1 MILIYLRGRGR
12 RELRFLNA
20 LPRFLLTLPYVVR
33 LGIAVLSTA
42 FFLVLYM
49 MTPAARN
56 PSILMIPMALAAWMF
71 RRRGML
77 ICVVSIIPVLWV
89 YYGFRMRSMWLSPVM
104 IELFIAG
111 TLALLAVGL
120 LVSSQRDSLDLA
132 DMARQKLTRVY
143 EQQQELSRLKDQLM
157 LNLGHELRT
166 PLTVVYGYLELLIAL
181 EGNLDSN
188 VQMNFLKN
196 ALSACDELQLL
207 VNSLQDAGSTNKKVD
222 ASNVEEVAV
231 RAIVEETVRYFTSNK
246 QSEDQENRIQLD
258 ISEPLIARAHALYV
272 RQVLRN
278 LISNALKYSPDG
290 TPVVVSAR
298 CHNNDIPEVCI
309 SVQDVGPG
317 IPVDEIP
324 LLFGQF
330 VRLRRDLSGPVRG
343 IGLGLYISKQLV
355 EAMGGHI
362 WVESAGVSGQGSHF
376 CFTLPRIVQVAATSE
391 ALASP
396 PAPLLY

>member
-1 MILIYLRGRGR
+1 M
-12 RELRFLNA
+12 RFLNA
-20 LPRFLLTLPYVVR
+20 LPRFLLTLPRVVR
-33 LGIAVLSTA
+33 LGIVALSVVL
-42 FFLVLYM
+42 FLMLYM
-49 MTPAARN
+49 MSPAARN

-77 ICVVSIIPVLWV
+77 ICVASMISVLWV
-89 YYGFRMRSMWLSPVM
+89 YYAIRMQSVWLSPVL

-132 DMARQKLTRVY
+132 DMARQELGRAY
-143 EQQQELSRLKDQLM
+143 EQQQELSQLKDQLM

-166 PLTVVYGYLELLIAL
+166 PLTVVYGYLELLVAL
-181 EGNLDSN
+181 EGNLDSK

-196 ALSACDELQLL
+196 AMSACDELQLL
-207 VNSLQDAGSTNKKVD
+207 VNSLQDAGSTSKSMD
-222 ASNVEEVAV
+222 ADYVEEVAV
-231 RAIVEETVRYFTSNK
+231 EAVVQDAVRYFTAHT
-246 QSEDQENRIQLD
+246 EFEEQENRIQLD
-258 ISEPLIARAHALYV
+258 IFGQLIVRVHALYV

-298 CHNNDIPEVCI
+298 CQGNDAAEVCI
-309 SVQDVGPG
+309 SVQDSGPG
-317 IPVDEIP
+317 IPADEIP
-324 LLFGQF
+324 LLFSQF
-330 VRLRRDLSGPVRG
+330 VRLRRDISGPVRG

-362 WVESAGVSGQGSHF
+362 WVESAGIPGQGSRF
-376 CFTLPRIVQVAATSE
+376 CFTLPHVVHTASASE
-391 ALASP
+391 VITSP
-396 PAPLLY
+396 PAALGA

>member
-12 RELRFLNA
+12 RELRYLNA
-20 LPRFLLTLPYVVR
+20 LPRFLLTLPRVAR
-33 LGIAVLSTA
+33 LGIVALSVV
-42 FFLVLYM
+42 FFLMLYM

-89 YYGFRMRSMWLSPVM
+89 YYGIRMRSMWLSPVM

-181 EGNLDSN
+181 DGNLDSN
-188 VQMNFLKN
+188 AQMNFLKN
-196 ALSACDELQLL
+196 AMSACDELQLL
-207 VNSLQDAGSTNKKVD
+207 VNSLQDAGSTGKRMEAGNT
-222 ASNVEEVAV
+222 EEVAV
-231 RAIVEETVRYFTSNK
+231 EAMVEDAVRYFTSNK
-246 QSEDQENRIQLD
+246 QPEAQENRIQLD

-290 TPVVVSAR
+290 TAVVVSAR
-298 CHNNDIPEVCI
+298 CHSNDVPEVCI
-309 SVQDVGPG
+309 SVQDAGPG
-317 IPVDEIP
+317 IPADEIP

-355 EAMGGHI
+355 EAMGGRI
-362 WVESAGVSGQGSHF
+362 WVESAGVSGQGSRF
-376 CFTLPRIVQVAATSE
+376 CFTLPRIVQTAAISE
-391 ALASP
+391 AIASP
-396 PAPLLY
+396 PAPLAY

>member
-1 MILIYLRGRGR
+1 M
-12 RELRFLNA
+12 RFLNA
-20 LPRFLLTLPYVVR
+20 LPRFLLTLPRVFR
-33 LGIAVLSTA
+33 LGIVALSVVL
-42 FFLVLYM
+42 FLMLYM
-49 MTPAARN
+49 MSPAARN

-77 ICVVSIIPVLWV
+77 ICVVSMISVLWV
-89 YYGFRMRSMWLSPVM
+89 YYAIRMQSVWLSPVL

-132 DMARQKLTRVY
+132 DMARQELGRAY
-143 EQQQELSRLKDQLM
+143 EQQQELSQLKDQLM

-166 PLTVVYGYLELLIAL
+166 PLTVVYGYLELLVAL
-181 EGNLDSN
+181 EGNLDSK

-196 ALSACDELQLL
+196 AMSACDELQLL
-207 VNSLQDAGSTNKKVD
+207 VNSLQDAGSTSKSMD
-222 ASNVEEVAV
+222 ADYVEEVAV
-231 RAIVEETVRYFTSNK
+231 EAVVQDAVRYFTSHT
-246 QSEDQENRIQLD
+246 EFEEQENRIQLD
-258 ISEPLIARAHALYV
+258 IFGQLIVRVHALYV

-298 CHNNDIPEVCI
+298 CQGNNAAEVCI
-309 SVQDVGPG
+309 SVQDAGPG
-317 IPVDEIP
+317 IPADEIP
-324 LLFGQF
+324 LLFSQF
-330 VRLRRDLSGPVRG
+330 VRLRRDISGPVRG

-362 WVESAGVSGQGSHF
+362 WVESAGIPGQGSRF
-376 CFTLPRIVQVAATSE
+376 CFTLPHVVHTASASE
-391 ALASP
+391 VRDP
-396 PAPLLY
+396 IPLKEMGL

>member
-1 MILIYLRGRGR
+1 V
-12 RELRFLNA
+12 RFLNA
-20 LPRFLLTLPYVVR
+20 LPRFLLTLPRVVR
-33 LGIAVLSTA
+33 LGIVALSVVL
-42 FFLVLYM
+42 FLMLYM
-49 MTPAARN
+49 MSPAARN

-77 ICVVSIIPVLWV
+77 ICVVSMISVLWV
-89 YYGFRMRSMWLSPVM
+89 YYAIRMQSVWLSPVL

-132 DMARQKLTRVY
+132 DMARQELGRAY
-143 EQQQELSRLKDQLM
+143 EQQQELSQLKDQLM

-181 EGNLDSN
+181 EGNLDSKA
-188 VQMNFLKN
+188 QMNFLKN
-196 ALSACDELQLL
+196 AMSACDELQLL
-207 VNSLQDAGSTNKKVD
+207 VNSLQDAGSTSKSMD
-222 ASNVEEVAV
+222 ADYVEEVAV
-231 RAIVEETVRYFTSNK
+231 EAVVQDAVRYFTSHTEFEK
-246 QSEDQENRIQLD
+246 QENRIQLD
-258 ISEPLIARAHALYV
+258 IFGQLIVRVHALYV

-298 CHNNDIPEVCI
+298 CQGNNAAEVCI
-309 SVQDVGPG
+309 SVQDAGPG
-317 IPVDEIP
+317 IPADEIP
-324 LLFGQF
+324 LLFSQF
-330 VRLRRDLSGPVRG
+330 VRLRRDISGPVRG

-362 WVESAGVSGQGSHF
+362 WVESAGIPGQGSRF
-376 CFTLPRIVQVAATSE
+376 CFTLPHVVHTASASE
-391 ALASP
+391 VRDP
-396 PAPLLY
+396 IPLKEMGL

>member
-1 MILIYLRGRGR
+1 M
-12 RELRFLNA
+12 RFLNA
-20 LPRFLLTLPYVVR
+20 LPRFLLTLPRVIR
-33 LGIAVLSTA
+33 LGIVALSVVL
-42 FFLVLYM
+42 FLMLYM
-49 MTPAARN
+49 MSPAARN

-77 ICVVSIIPVLWV
+77 ICVVSMIPVLWV
-89 YYGFRMRSMWLSPVM
+89 YYAIRMQSVWLSPVM

-132 DMARQKLTRVY
+132 DMAQQELGRAY
-143 EQQQELSRLKDQLM
+143 EQQQELSQLKDQLM

-166 PLTVVYGYLELLIAL
+166 PLTVVYGYLELLVAL
-181 EGNLDSN
+181 EGNLDSK

-196 ALSACDELQLL
+196 AMSACDELQLL
-207 VNSLQDAGSTNKKVD
+207 VNSLQDAGSTSKSMD
-222 ASNVEEVAV
+222 ADYVEEVAV
-231 RAIVEETVRYFTSNK
+231 EAVVQDAVRYFTSHT
-246 QSEDQENRIQLD
+246 EFEEQENRIQLD
-258 ISEPLIARAHALYV
+258 IFGQLIVRVHALYV

-298 CHNNDIPEVCI
+298 CQGNDAAEVCI
-309 SVQDVGPG
+309 SVQDAGPG
-317 IPVDEIP
+317 IPADEIP
-324 LLFGQF
+324 LLFSQF
-330 VRLRRDLSGPVRG
+330 VRLRRDISGPVRG

-362 WVESAGVSGQGSHF
+362 WVESTGIPGQGSRF
-376 CFTLPRIVQVAATSE
+376 CFTLPHVVHTASASE
-391 ALASP
+391 VRDP
-396 PAPLLY
+396 IPLKEMGL

>member
-1 MILIYLRGRGR
+1 MMLSKGGRK
-12 RELRFLNA
+12 LRFLNA
-20 LPRFLLTLPYVVR
+20 LPRYLLTLPRVVR
-33 LGIAVLSTA
+33 LGIVALSVVL
-42 FFLVLYM
+42 FLMSYM
-49 MTPAARN
+49 MSPAARN

-77 ICVVSIIPVLWV
+77 ICVVSMISVLWV
-89 YYGFRMRSMWLSPVM
+89 YYAIRMQSVWLSPVL

-132 DMARQKLTRVY
+132 DMARQELGRAY
-143 EQQQELSRLKDQLM
+143 EQQQELSQLKDQLM

-166 PLTVVYGYLELLIAL
+166 PLTVVYGYLELLVAL
-181 EGNLDSN
+181 EGNLDSK

-196 ALSACDELQLL
+196 AMSACDELQLL
-207 VNSLQDAGSTNKKVD
+207 VNSLQDAGSTSKSMD
-222 ASNVEEVAV
+222 ADYIEDVAV
-231 RAIVEETVRYFTSNK
+231 EAVVQDAVRYFTSHT
-246 QSEDQENRIQLD
+246 EFEEQENRIQLD
-258 ISEPLIARAHALYV
+258 IFGQLIVRVHALYV

-298 CHNNDIPEVCI
+298 CQGNDAAEVCI
-309 SVQDVGPG
+309 SVQDAGPG
-317 IPVDEIP
+317 IPADEIP
-324 LLFGQF
+324 LLFSQF
-330 VRLRRDLSGPVRG
+330 VRLRRDISGPVRG

-362 WVESAGVSGQGSHF
+362 WVESAGIPGQGSRF
-376 CFTLPRIVQVAATSE
+376 CFTLPGG
-391 ALASP
+391 
-396 PAPLLY
+396 